1 MNKNDSSIKVL
12 LIEDDPMVQH
22 VNQLF
27 IEKIEGFS
35 VAGVASSGKEGKE
48 LIQTL
53 KPDLVLL
60 DVYMPGQDGLSLI
73 QELRQEQIDVDII
86 AVTAANDT
94 PTVKSF
100 MRYGVMDYIV
110 KPFTFERM
118 QKAFQQYKEIYKQ
131 LYRESAISQDKWDK
145 VMASSKGKDTVYKS
159 TGDLPKGLQDQTL
172 NQIYNYISGI
182 DEAQSAEEIGLN
194 VGLARVTARRYLNYL
209 ETIGRVEME
218 LTYGTIGRPIQ
229 MYRLKG

>member
-118 QKAFQQYKEIYKQ
+118 QNHFSNIKKYT
-131 LYRESAISQDKWDK
+131 
-145 VMASSKGKDTVYKS
+145 SSFTVN
-159 TGDLPKGLQDQTL
+159 LPSPK
-172 NQIYNYISGI
+172 ISGI
-182 DEAQSAEEIGLN
+182 
-194 VGLARVTARRYLNYL
+194 
-209 ETIGRVEME
+209 
-218 LTYGTIGRPIQ
+218 
-229 MYRLKG
+229 K

>member
-1 MNKNDSSIKVL
+1 MTKKNLPIKVL

-27 IEKIEGFS
+27 IEKIKGFS
-35 VAGVASSGKEGKE
+35 VSGLASSGIEGKK
-48 LIQTL
+48 LIKKL

-73 QELRQEQIDVDII
+73 QELRHEQMDVDII

-94 PTVKSF
+94 QTVKAF
-100 MRYGVMDYIV
+100 MRHGVIDYIV
-110 KPFTFERM
+110 KPFTFDRM
-118 QKAFQQYKEIYKQ
+118 EKAFLQYKEVYKQ
-131 LYRESAISQDKWDK
+131 LYHESAISQDKWDK
-145 VMASSKGKDTVYKS
+145 VMASPKKEMMGKDVHS
-159 TGDLPKGLQDQTL
+159 LPKGLHDQTL
-172 NQIYNYISGI
+172 NQIYKYVSGLE
-182 DEAQSAEEIGLN
+182 EAQSAEEIGTN
-194 VGLARVTARRYLNYL
+194 VGLARVTARRYLNFL
-209 ETIGRVEME
+209 ESIGKVEME